1 LKLVQ
6 YNNTNLALFK
16 TKAQFNQSVSAYKQ
30 YISVMSLRHDIRY
43 KIYRVFNYLATEARS
58 NLGVLSKDN
67 KQISMDLE
75 ISTRTLLKYYER
87 LVNLGM
93 LELINLKDTTTYIF
107 IINPITLNK
116 AVDFPIITINDD
128 K

>member
-1 LKLVQ
+1 MKLVQ
-6 YNNTNLALFK
+6 YYNYTNLALFK

-30 YISVMSLRHDIRY
+30 YITVMSLRHDIRY
-43 KIYRVFNYLATEARS
+43 KLYRVFNYLASQARP

-67 KQISMDLE
+67 KQISVDLE

-87 LVNLGM
+87 LVDLGM
-93 LELINLKDTTTYIF
+93 VELINLKDTTTYIF

-116 AVDFPIITINDD
+116 AADFTI
-128 K
+128 KTL

>member
-1 LKLVQ
+1 MKLVQ

-16 TKAQFNQSVSAYKQ
+16 TKSQFNQSVSVYKQ

-43 KIYRVFNYLATEARS
+43 KLYRVFNYLATQARP

-93 LELINLKDTTTYIF
+93 LELINPKDTTTYIF
-107 IINPITLNK
+107 IINPITLNNS
-116 AVDFPIITINDD
+116 VDFPIITINDD

>member
-1 LKLVQ
+1 
-6 YNNTNLALFK
+6 
-16 TKAQFNQSVSAYKQ
+16 
-30 YISVMSLRHDIRY
+30 
-43 KIYRVFNYLATEARS
+43 
-58 NLGVLSKDN
+58 
-67 KQISMDLE
+67 MDLE

-116 AVDFPIITINDD
+116 AVDLPIITINDD
-128 K
+128 I